1 MHSELALGLGGSSGR
16 DGRGKKKIKPADA
29 SVVRQQTDSVSRHVD
44 TLGGL
49 IVPATLFLPPPRKT
63 IESDWSLVIPL
74 SINIPGFLE
83 TAPPVTLALSNMIR
97 APVRSERDVF
107 SFSFLFFFSH
117 FSAAAENKPASLLLG
132 RRQAAPKMQ
141 PPGGAPSLPRS
152 REPTRRRD
160 LCQN

>member
-1 MHSELALGLGGSSGR
+1 M
-16 DGRGKKKIKPADA
+16 DA

-49 IVPATLFLPPPRKT
+49 IVPTTLFLPPPRKT

-74 SINIPGFLE
+74 SINIPGSLE

-97 APVRSERDVF
+97 APVRSERDGF
-107 SFSFLFFFSH
+107 SFSFFSH
-117 FSAAAENKPASLLLG
+117 FSAAAENKLASLLLG

-141 PPGGAPSLPRS
+141 PPGGAPLLPCSLAPS
-152 REPTRRRD
+152 PTRRRD